1 MFCLPLSCN
10 LLTLNFLN
18 YTMPLLTLTSDIG
31 QHDFLAGAIK
41 GQLLQ
46 VTSLFTIVD
55 ITHQLSPFNYPQ
67 AAYVCRNAIK
77 NFPTGTCHLIL
88 VNLFD
93 EKPEHMLLA
102 EHKGHFIG
110 CADNGLLTMILEELP
125 QKVVALPLD
134 KNEQKNSIYCTTIF
148 AKAFNEV
155 LAGKPLE
162 DIGNAAVSI
171 QVKNPLRPL
180 LGNNWMEGQIIFI
193 DNFENVIVNI
203 TREEFEE
210 QRKGRS
216 FKIVFK
222 RDEVIEKI
230 CDSYA
235 DAQEGE
241 KLALFNSA
249 AYLEIAINKGNAAGL
264 FGLQGYSEKQNQA
277 QYQYLNNRLFY
288 QTVKVYFD

>member
-1 MFCLPLSCN
+1 
-10 LLTLNFLN
+10 
-18 YTMPLLTLTSDIG
+18 MPILTLTSDIG
-31 QHDFLAGAIK
+31 QHDFLAGAVK

-46 VTSLFTIVD
+46 SGAFFTIVD

-77 NFPTGTCHLIL
+77 NFPTGTFHLIL

-93 EKPEHMLLA
+93 ERPEYLLFA
-102 EHKGHFIG
+102 EHKGHYIG

-125 QKVVALPLD
+125 QKVVALALD
-134 KNEQKNSIYCTTIF
+134 KNTQKNTLYCTTVF
-148 AKAFNEV
+148 AKAFNDIIN
-155 LAGKPLE
+155 GKTME
-162 DIGNAAVSI
+162 QIGDAAVSI

-210 QRKGRS
+210 QRRGRS

-230 CDSYA
+230 SDTYA
-235 DAQEGE
+235 DVSEGE
-241 KLALFNSA
+241 KLAQFNSA
-249 AYLEIAINKGNAAGL
+249 GYLEIAINKGNAAGL
-264 FGLQGYSEKQNQA
+264 FGLQGFSEKQNQG
-277 QYQYLNNRLFY
+277 QNQYLNNRLFY
-288 QTVKVYFD
+288 QTVKVYFE